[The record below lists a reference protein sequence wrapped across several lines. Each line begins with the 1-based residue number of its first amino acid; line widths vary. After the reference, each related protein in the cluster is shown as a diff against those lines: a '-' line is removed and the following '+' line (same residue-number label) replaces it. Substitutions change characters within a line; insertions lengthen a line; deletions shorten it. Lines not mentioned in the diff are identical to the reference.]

1 MMSDG
6 ALSQDEIDALLSGVD
21 SSLGGSS
28 PGNGAATAT
37 AAVAPGPG
45 GFDCASLEKFFSSI
59 TGALSSNLSAL
70 TGASVTLIGPEV
82 NSSTRDNFL
91 MQLPNMVTF
100 IAANYTSG
108 FPGEHFFLFP
118 EESAKA
124 IASLMT
130 KEENIQ
136 LDDMAMSVIGE
147 VVSQMVG
154 TQITALT
161 DKTGNKSIAASSP
174 SAANVPKAAAALP
187 AGEFVV
193 MTYQLDLGNG
203 LTPEMWEV
211 LGSSPANDISQS
223 LNGGS
228 PSGQPAMGQPAGQ
241 PAMGGMG
248 MQMPNMGMPGM
259 QMPNMG
265 MGMQGMQMPGMGMQ
279 GMGMQGMQMPNM
291 GMGGMGMPGAGSTV
305 QPVQFPN
312 LMPPQLG
319 PHESGNI
326 GLIMDVSMEMT
337 VELGRTRK
345 LIKEIL
351 GMGEGT
357 IIELD
362 KLAGEPVDILV
373 NHKLIAKG
381 EVVVIDE
388 NFGVRVTEIVSPME
402 RINDMGYN

>member
-1 MMSDG
+1 MSDG

-21 SSLGGSS
+21 SSSMAGLGGGS
-28 PGNGAATAT
+28 PAATMTAPGGAAFNK
-37 AAVAPGPG
+37 AA
-45 GFDCASLEKFFSSI
+45 LEQFFSST
-59 TGALSSNLSAL
+59 TGALSGNLAAL
-70 TGASVTLIGPEV
+70 TGASVTLTGPDVDSHNRE
-82 NSSTRDNFL
+82 SFIAA
-91 MQLPNMVTF
+91 LPSMVTV

-108 FPGEHFFLFP
+108 FPGEHLFLLP

-124 IASLMT
+124 IAALMT
-130 KEENIQ
+130 KEEDIQ
-136 LDDMAMSVIGE
+136 LDEMAMSVIGE

-154 TQITALT
+154 TQITAMT
-161 DKTGNKSIAASSP
+161 DKTGNKSIAAASP
-174 SAANVPKAAAALP
+174 AAANVPKATAALP
-187 AGEFVV
+187 AGDFAV
-193 MTYQLDLGNG
+193 MSYSLDLGDG
-203 LTPEMWEV
+203 PGHQMWEV
-211 LGSSPANDISQS
+211 LGSAPAIDISNS
-223 LNGGS
+223 LSGG
-228 PSGQPAMGQPAGQ
+228 GAPAAAQGGAPNMG
-241 PAMGGMG
+241 
-248 MQMPNMGMPGM
+248 MGMPGM
-259 QMPNMG
+259 QPNMGMNMGGGMDMGAMMGGMGMGGMMGGGMPNMG
-265 MGMQGMQMPGMGMQ
+265 GMQ
-279 GMGMQGMQMPNM
+279 GMGQSAN
-291 GMGGMGMPGAGSTV
+291 V

-312 LMPPQLG
+312 LMQPRLG
-319 PHESGNI
+319 AHEAGNI

>member
-6 ALSQDEIDALLSGVD
+6 ALSQDEIDALLAGVD
-21 SSLGGSS
+21 SSSMNGGS
-28 PGNGAATAT
+28 PAATAT
-37 AAVAPGPG
+37 AAPSAAN
-45 GFDCASLEKFFSSI
+45 FDSAALEKFFSS
-59 TGALSSNLSAL
+59 TTNALSANLSAL
-70 TGASVTLIGPEV
+70 TGASVSMVGPEV
-82 NSSTRDNFL
+82 DAQSRDNFL
-91 MQLPNMVTF
+91 AVLPSMVTVVT
-100 IAANYTSG
+100 ANYTSG
-108 FPGEHFFLFP
+108 FPGEHLFMFP
-118 EESAKA
+118 EESAKV

-161 DKTGNKSIAASSP
+161 DKTGNKSIVAASP
-174 SAANVPKAAAALP
+174 TAANVPKAAAALP
-187 AGEFVV
+187 AGDFAV
-193 MTYQLDLGNG
+193 MAYQVNLGDASIQ
-203 LTPEMWEV
+203 MWEV
-211 LGSSPANDISQS
+211 LGPSPAGDISRGLSGGSSPAAA
-223 LNGGS
+223 
-228 PSGQPAMGQPAGQ
+228 PSQPAAMGMGGMPN
-241 PAMGGMG
+241 MGGMG
-248 MQMPNMGMPGM
+248 MQMP
-259 QMPNMG
+259 MG
-265 MGMQGMQMPGMGMQ
+265 MGMQ
-279 GMGMQGMQMPNM
+279 N
-291 GMGGMGMPGAGSTV
+291 MGGMGMQNLGPTNV

-312 LMPPQLG
+312 LMQPRLG
-319 PHESGNI
+319 PQESGNI

-402 RINDMGYN
+402 RINDMGYNY

>member
-6 ALSQDEIDALLSGVD
+6 ALSQDEIDALLAGVD
-21 SSLGGSS
+21 SGGGSS
-28 PGNGAATAT
+28 PAATM
-37 AAVAPGPG
+37 AAPASSD
-45 GFDCASLEKFFSSI
+45 FDIGALKGFFSS
-59 TGALSSNLSAL
+59 TTEALSSNFSAL
-70 TGASVTLIGPEV
+70 TGANVTLSPPQAA
-82 NSSTRDNFL
+82 SSNRDNFL
-91 MQLPNMVTF
+91 TELPDMVTV
-100 IAANYTSG
+100 ITASYTSG
-108 FPGEHFFLFP
+108 FPGEHIFILP
-118 EESAKA
+118 EESARA

-130 KEENIQ
+130 KEEDIQ

-154 TQITALT
+154 TQITSLT
-161 DKTGNKSIAASSP
+161 NKTGNKSIAAASP
-174 SAANVPKAAAALP
+174 AAANVPKAAAALP
-187 AGEFVV
+187 AGDFVV
-193 MTYQLDLGNG
+193 MSYNLDLGDGQTNK
-203 LTPEMWEV
+203 MWEV
-211 LGSSPANDISQS
+211 LGSSPANDISIG
-223 LNGGS
+223 LNGIAG
-228 PSGQPAMGQPAGQ
+228 AGQ
-241 PAMGGMG
+241 PGMGGM
-248 MQMPNMGMPGM
+248 QMPGM
-259 QMPNMG
+259 QMPGMG
-265 MGMQGMQMPGMGMQ
+265 GGMQGMQMPGMGM
-279 GMGMQGMQMPNM
+279 
-291 GMGGMGMPGAGSTV
+291 GMGGGMSSNLGPTNV
-305 QPVQFPN
+305 QAVQFPN
-312 LMPPQLG
+312 LMQPRLG
-319 PHESGNI
+319 PHEAGNI